1 VKFIHTSDWHV
12 GRQVRGRSRDAEHEA
27 ALQQLLTHARDE
39 KVDCLLIAGDVFDS
53 SSPSPEA
60 ERLVYRFFQELH
72 GAGIPAVMIA
82 GNHDH
87 PRRFEAIAPLL
98 RTINVHGIGEPQ
110 SAGSG
115 GDFVVRSRDG
125 RETAVVAAL
134 PWVTERQAVQFAA
147 LEEGPGAALQSY
159 AEEVAQMMQNL
170 SGAFR
175 TDSVNVLIG
184 HALVNDAVIG
194 PNRSGGEREL
204 HMAMG
209 IYGIQRQ
216 RFPNSA
222 QYIGLGHVHRP
233 QELVKSPAAWY
244 SGSLLQLDFGEVDQD
259 KSVNLVEIHP
269 RQPAIVTRLPI
280 EKGTRRLV
288 DVGTATHGVS
298 LNDLPRYTEEVG
310 DAWLRVF
317 IDLDMPVANLP
328 ALVRETLP
336 NAVHVERARPS
347 SEAVELAKEA
357 AGSTAPEE
365 MFAAFYRTSLGR
377 AKEPSAETM
386 AMFRRLLLEESDATA
401 EA

>member
-1 VKFIHTSDWHV
+1 
-12 GRQVRGRSRDAEHEA
+12 
-27 ALQQLLTHARDE
+27 
-39 KVDCLLIAGDVFDS
+39 
-53 SSPSPEA
+53 
-60 ERLVYRFFQELH
+60 
-72 GAGIPAVMIA
+72 
-82 GNHDH
+82 
-87 PRRFEAIAPLL
+87 
-98 RTINVHGIGEPQ
+98 
-110 SAGSG
+110 
-115 GDFVVRSRDG
+115 
-125 RETAVVAAL
+125 
-134 PWVTERQAVQFAA
+134 
-147 LEEGPGAALQSY
+147 
-159 AEEVAQMMQNL
+159 MMQNL